1 MFDESM
7 GGLVPHHPKGCD
19 MSKMIDFKVQGM
31 CCAEEVGILRREVG
45 RKPGIINLEFDVLNA
60 RMTVELEPDL
70 ISADQIIQAVG
81 KSGMKA
87 IPWER
92 RRIEP
97 TGSFWERH
105 GRLVL
110 TATSGI
116 LLFTAFIVHWAVHG
130 SLLDAL
136 TGGTQESH
144 AFPPSVMLLYLL
156 SAASG
161 AWFVLPKALQAVRRL
176 RPDMNFLMVT
186 AVIGAF
192 IIGEWFEAATVAFL
206 FALSLLLE
214 QWSVQRARNAIGSLL
229 DLAPATAR
237 FRSPGHDELYE
248 KAVAEVPLG
257 AIVLVRPGERI
268 ALDGEVVSGWSSVN
282 QAPITGESMPVSK
295 EPGDQVYAGT
305 INQDGALE
313 FRADRKADET
323 TLARIIRMVES
334 AQTRRANTQQWVDR
348 FSTRY
353 TPIMLV
359 LAVALALL
367 SPPLAGLSWAEG
379 VYRGLVLLV
388 IACPCA
394 LVISTPVSIV
404 SALTAAARHGV
415 LIKGGLYLEAA
426 GHLQV
431 LALDKTGTLTTG
443 QPEVQALVPL
453 NGHSERQLL
462 ERAAALEAGSEHPLA
477 RAILRRAKQVGIEVI
492 PARQFTAFPGKGGEG
507 NIGGRLFW
515 IGSHRMLHE
524 KSLETPEIHARATEL
539 EDAGHSV
546 VVLGNDTHVCGWISI
561 ADSLRE
567 DIPKIVAEI
576 RAAGVQRIVMLTGDN
591 AGTAKAIAAETGIE
605 EYQCEL
611 LPEDKVEAIGR
622 LVRANKTVAMV
633 GDGIND
639 APAMAAATFGI
650 AMGAMGTDAALETA
664 DMALMSDDL
673 SKLPWLIRH
682 SRRTLRNIQQNIG
695 FALGLKAV
703 FIGLTLLGM
712 ATLWMAIAADM
723 GATLL
728 VVFNSLRL
736 LKDVK

>member
-1 MFDESM
+1 MSRRIDYRVE
-7 GGLVPHHPKGCD
+7 GL
-19 MSKMIDFKVQGM
+19 

-45 RKPGIINLEFDVLNA
+45 GKPGVIDLEFDVINA
-60 RMTVELEPDL
+60 RMTVEFEPGLLSD
-70 ISADQIIQAVG
+70 DQIVQAVG

-87 IPWER
+87 VPWER
-92 RRIEP
+92 RRPEP
-97 TGSFWERH
+97 KGSFWERH

-110 TATSGI
+110 TSASGT
-116 LLFTAFIVHWAVHG
+116 LLLTAFVTHWALHG
-130 SLLDAL
+130 SLLDAVS
-136 TGGTQESH
+136 GGHRDSH
-144 AFPPSVMLLYLL
+144 SFPSSVMLLYVL
-156 SAASG
+156 SAVCG
-161 AWFVLPKALQAVRRL
+161 AWYVLPRALQAVRRL

-186 AVIGAF
+186 AVTGAF

-214 QWSVQRARNAIGSLL
+214 HWSVERARNAIGALL

-237 FRSPGHDELYE
+237 FRDPDHGDLQE
-248 KAVAEVPLG
+248 KPVEEVPLG

-268 ALDGEVVSGWSSVN
+268 ALDGEVVSGRSSVN
-282 QAPITGESMPVSK
+282 QAPITGESMPVAK

-305 INQDGALE
+305 INQDGTLE
-313 FRADRKADET
+313 FRADRSADQT
-323 TLARIIRMVES
+323 TLARIIHMVES
-334 AQTRRANTQQWVDR
+334 AQTRRANSQQWVDR

-353 TPIMLV
+353 TPVMLV

-367 SPPLAGLSWAEG
+367 SPPLAGLSWSEG

-426 GHLQV
+426 GRLKV

-443 QPEVQALVPL
+443 QPEVQRLVTL
-453 NGHSERQLL
+453 NGHSESELL
-462 ERAAALEAGSEHPLA
+462 ERAAALETGSEHPLA
-477 RAILRRAKQVGIEVI
+477 RAILRKAREAGIEVE
-492 PARQFTAFPGKGGEG
+492 PAEQFTAFPGKGGEG
-507 NIGGRLFW
+507 SIGGRLFW
-515 IGSHRMLHE
+515 VGSHRMMHE
-524 KSLETPEIHARATEL
+524 KGQETPEIHARAEEL
-539 EDAGHSV
+539 EDAGHTV
-546 VVLGNDTHVCGWISI
+546 VAIGNDSHVCGLISI

-567 DIPKIVAEI
+567 DIPRIIAEI
-576 RAAGVQRIVMLTGDN
+576 RDAGVARIVMLTGDN
-591 AGTAKAIAAETGIE
+591 AGTARAIAAETGIE
-605 EYQCEL
+605 EYHCEL

-622 LVRANKTVAMV
+622 LVRENNTVAMV

-703 FIGLTLLGM
+703 FIVLTLFGM

-736 LKDVK
+736 LNDFGPGAVQS

>member
-1 MFDESM
+1 
-7 GGLVPHHPKGCD
+7 
-19 MSKMIDFKVQGM
+19 M

-45 RKPGIINLEFDVLNA
+45 GKPGIIDLEFDVLNA
-60 RMTVELEPDL
+60 RMTVEFEPDL
-70 ISADQIIQAVG
+70 LSADEIVRAVG
-81 KSGMKA
+81 DSGMKA

-92 RRIEP
+92 RRPEP
-97 TGSFWERH
+97 TGAFWERH

-110 TATSGI
+110 TAASGI
-116 LLFTAFIVHWAVHG
+116 LLLAAFVTHWALHG
-130 SLLDAL
+130 SLVDAL
-136 TGGTQESH
+136 AGGGRESH
-144 AFPPSVMLLYLL
+144 AFPRSVMLLYLL

-161 AWFVLPKALQAVRRL
+161 AWYVLPKALLAVRRL
-176 RPDMNFLMVT
+176 RPDMNLLMVM

-192 IIGEWFEAATVAFL
+192 AIGEWFEAATVAFL

-214 QWSVQRARNAIGSLL
+214 HWSVERARNAIGGLL

-237 FRSPGHDELYE
+237 YRCPEHGDIHE
-248 KAVAEVPLG
+248 KPVEEVPLG
-257 AIVLVRPGERI
+257 AVVLVRPGERI
-268 ALDGEVVSGWSSVN
+268 ALDGEVVKGQSSVN
-282 QAPITGESMPVSK
+282 QAPITGESMPVAK
-295 EPGDQVYAGT
+295 GPGDPVYAGT
-305 INQDGALE
+305 INHDGTLE
-313 FRADRKADET
+313 FRADRGADET
-323 TLARIIRMVES
+323 TLARIIHMVEA
-334 AQTRRANTQQWVDR
+334 AQARRAASQQWVDR
-348 FSTRY
+348 FSTWY
-353 TPIMLV
+353 TPAMLGF
-359 LAVALALL
+359 AVALALL
-367 SPPLAGLSWAEG
+367 SPPLAGLSWSEG

-415 LIKGGLYLEAA
+415 LIKGGLYLESA

-443 QPEVQALVPL
+443 HPEVQRLVAL
-453 NGHSERQLL
+453 NGHSERELL
-462 ERAAALEAGSEHPLA
+462 ERAAALEAANDHPLA
-477 RAILRRAKQVGIEVI
+477 RAIVRKAREAGIDVV
-492 PARQFTAFPGKGGEG
+492 PAEQFTAFPGKGGEG
-507 NIGGRLFW
+507 RIAGRLFW

-524 KSLETPEIHARATEL
+524 KVQETPEIHARAEEL

-546 VVLGNDTHVCGWISI
+546 VMIGNDSHLCGLISI
-561 ADSLRE
+561 ADGLRE
-567 DIPKIVAEI
+567 DIPRILAEI
-576 RAAGVQRIVMLTGDN
+576 REAGVRRVVMLTGDN
-591 AGTAKAIAAETGIE
+591 AGTARAIAAETGIE
-605 EYQCEL
+605 EYHCEL

-622 LVRANKTVAMV
+622 LVRENQYVAMV

-682 SRRTLRNIQQNIG
+682 SRRTLRNIRQNIG
-695 FALGLKAV
+695 FALGLKGV
-703 FIGLTLLGM
+703 FIILTLFGM

-736 LKDVK
+736 LKDFEQRAVQS

>member
-1 MFDESM
+1 MNRR
-7 GGLVPHHPKGCD
+7 
-19 MSKMIDFKVQGM
+19 IDYRIQGM

-45 RKPGIINLEFDVLNA
+45 GKPGVIDLEFDVLNA
-60 RMTVELEPDL
+60 RMTVEFDSGLL
-70 ISADQIIQAVG
+70 SADQIVQAVDQ
-81 KSGMKA
+81 SGMQA

-92 RRIEP
+92 RRPEQK
-97 TGSFWERH
+97 GSFWERH

-110 TATSGI
+110 TAASGGF
-116 LLFTAFIVHWAVHG
+116 LLAAFVTHWALYG
-130 SLLDAL
+130 SLLDAVSGRH
-136 TGGTQESH
+136 GGSH
-144 AFPPSVMLLYLL
+144 ALPHSVMMLYFL
-156 SAASG
+156 SALCG
-161 AWFVLPKALQAVRRL
+161 AWYVFPKALLALRRL

-192 IIGEWFEAATVAFL
+192 VIGEWFEAATVAFL

-214 QWSVQRARNAIGSLL
+214 HWSVERARNAIGALL

-237 FRSPGHDELYE
+237 FRYPDHNDIQE
-248 KAVAEVPLG
+248 KAVEEVPLG

-268 ALDGEVVSGWSSVN
+268 ALDGEVVSGQSSVN
-282 QAPITGESMPVSK
+282 QAPITGESMPVPK
-295 EPGDQVYAGT
+295 EPGDQVFAGT

-313 FRADRKADET
+313 FRADRSADQT
-323 TLARIIRMVES
+323 TLARIIHMVES
-334 AQTRRANTQQWVDR
+334 AQTRRANSQQWVDR

-353 TPIMLV
+353 TPVMLV

-367 SPPLAGLSWAEG
+367 SPLLAGLSWSEG

-426 GHLQV
+426 GRLQV

-443 QPEVQALVPL
+443 QPEVQRLVVL
-453 NGHSERQLL
+453 NGHSERELL

-477 RAILRRAKQVGIEVI
+477 RAILRRARETGIEVV
-492 PARQFTAFPGKGGEG
+492 PAEQFTAFPGKGGEG
-507 NIGGRLFW
+507 SIGGRLFW

-524 KSLETPEIHARATEL
+524 KSQETPEVHALAEEL

-546 VVLGNDTHVCGWISI
+546 VAIGNDSHVCGLISI
-561 ADSLRE
+561 ADRLRE
-567 DIPKIVAEI
+567 DIPRIIAEI
-576 RAAGVQRIVMLTGDN
+576 REAGVRRIVMLTGDN

-605 EYQCEL
+605 EYHCEL
-611 LPEDKVEAIGR
+611 LPEDKVEAVGR
-622 LVRANKTVAMV
+622 LVRENKTVAMV

-650 AMGAMGTDAALETA
+650 AMGAMGTDVALETA

-703 FIGLTLLGM
+703 FIVLTLLGS

-736 LKDVK
+736 LNDFEPRAIQS

>member
-1 MFDESM
+1 
-7 GGLVPHHPKGCD
+7 
-19 MSKMIDFKVQGM
+19 MSRRIDYRVQGM

-45 RKPGIINLEFDVLNA
+45 GKAGIIELEFDVLNA
-60 RMTVELEPDL
+60 RMTVEFDPDL
-70 ISADQIIQAVG
+70 LSTAQIVQAVG
-81 KSGMKA
+81 DSGMQA
-87 IPWER
+87 VPWER
-92 RRIEP
+92 RRSEP
-97 TGSFWERH
+97 RGTFWERH

-110 TATSGI
+110 TTVSGI
-116 LLFTAFIVHWAVHG
+116 LLLTAFMTHWALHG

-136 TGGTQESH
+136 TGGARENH
-144 AFPPSVMLLYLL
+144 ALPPSVMLLYLL

-161 AWFVLPKALQAVRRL
+161 AWFVLPKALQALRRL

-192 IIGEWFEAATVAFL
+192 LIGEWFEAATVAFL

-214 QWSVQRARNAIGSLL
+214 QWSVDRARNAIGSLL

-237 FRSPGHDELYE
+237 YRCPEHGDIHVKPVED
-248 KAVAEVPLG
+248 VPLG
-257 AIVLVRPGERI
+257 AVVLVRPGERI
-268 ALDGEVVSGWSSVN
+268 ALDGQVVSGQSSVN
-282 QAPITGESMPVSK
+282 QAPITGESMPVAK
-295 EPGDQVYAGT
+295 GPGDPVYAGT
-305 INQDGALE
+305 INQDGTLE
-313 FRADRKADET
+313 FRADRSAGET
-323 TLARIIRMVES
+323 TLARIIHMVEN
-334 AQTRRANTQQWVDR
+334 AQTRRANSQQWVDR

-353 TPIMLV
+353 TPVMLA

-404 SALTAAARHGV
+404 SALTSAARQGV

-426 GHLQV
+426 GQLQV
-431 LALDKTGTLTTG
+431 LALDKTGTLTKG
-443 QPEVQALVPL
+443 QTEVQRLIPL
-453 NGHSERQLL
+453 NGHSERELL
-462 ERAAALEAGSEHPLA
+462 ERAAALESGSEHPLA
-477 RAILRRAKQVGIEVI
+477 RAILRQAREAGIDVV
-492 PARQFTAFPGKGGEG
+492 PAEQFTAFPGKGGQGSIEG
-507 NIGGRLFW
+507 RRFW
-515 IGSHRMLHE
+515 IGSHRMAHE
-524 KSLETPEIHARATEL
+524 KSQETLKVHALAEEL

-546 VVLGNDTHVCGWISI
+546 VMIGNDSHICGLISI
-561 ADSLRE
+561 ADRLRE
-567 DIPKIVAEI
+567 GIPQIIAEI
-576 RAAGVQRIVMLTGDN
+576 REAGVPRIVMLTGDN
-591 AGTAKAIAAETGIE
+591 EGTARAIATETGIE
-605 EYQCEL
+605 DYHCEL

-622 LVRANKTVAMV
+622 LVRDHRYVAMV

-664 DMALMSDDL
+664 DMALMNDDL

-682 SRRTLRNIQQNIG
+682 SRRTLKNIRQNIG

-703 FIGLTLLGM
+703 FIALTLFGM

-736 LKDVK
+736 LNDFEPRIVQG

>member
-1 MFDESM
+1 MNRR
-7 GGLVPHHPKGCD
+7 
-19 MSKMIDFKVQGM
+19 IDYRVQGLD
-31 CCAEEVGILRREVG
+31 CSEEVTILRRELG
-45 RKPGIINLEFDVLNA
+45 GKPGIIDLEFDVLNA
-60 RMTVELEPDL
+60 RMTVEFEPGLLSD
-70 ISADQIIQAVG
+70 DQIVQAVG

-87 IPWER
+87 VPWER
-92 RRIEP
+92 RLPEP

-110 TATSGI
+110 TSASGI
-116 LLFTAFIVHWAVHG
+116 LLLTAFVTHWVLHG
-130 SLLDAL
+130 SLLDVVS
-136 TGGTQESH
+136 GGQRDSH
-144 AFPPSVMLLYLL
+144 SFPPVVMVFYFL
-156 SAASG
+156 SAVCG
-161 AWFVLPKALQAVRRL
+161 AWYVLPRALQAARRL

-192 IIGEWFEAATVAFL
+192 ILGEWFEAATVAFL

-214 QWSVQRARNAIGSLL
+214 QWSVERARNAIGALL

-237 FRSPGHDELYE
+237 YRCPEHDDIHE
-248 KAVAEVPLG
+248 KPVAEIPLG

-268 ALDGEVVSGWSSVN
+268 ALDGEVVSGRSSVN
-282 QAPITGESMPVSK
+282 QAPITGESMPVAK
-295 EPGDQVYAGT
+295 EPGDPVYAGT
-305 INQDGALE
+305 INQDGTLE
-313 FRADRKADET
+313 FRADRSADQT
-323 TLARIIRMVES
+323 TLARIIHMVES
-334 AQTRRANTQQWVDR
+334 AQTRRAASQQWVDR

-353 TPIMLV
+353 TPVMLA

-367 SPPLAGLSWAEG
+367 LPPLAGLSWSEG

-426 GHLQV
+426 GRLKV

-443 QPEVQALVPL
+443 QPEVQRLVTL
-453 NGHSERQLL
+453 NGHSERELL

-477 RAILRRAKQVGIEVI
+477 RAILRKAREAGIEVV
-492 PARQFTAFPGKGGEG
+492 PAEQFTAFPGKGGEG
-507 NIGGRLFW
+507 SIGGRLFW
-515 IGSHRMLHE
+515 VGSHRMMHE
-524 KSLETPEIHARATEL
+524 KGQETPEIHARAEEL
-539 EDAGHSV
+539 EDAGHTV
-546 VVLGNDTHVCGWISI
+546 VAIGNDSHVCGLISI

-567 DIPKIVAEI
+567 DIPRIIAEI
-576 RAAGVQRIVMLTGDN
+576 REAGVARIVMLTGDN
-591 AGTAKAIAAETGIE
+591 AGTARAIAAETGIE
-605 EYQCEL
+605 EYYCEL

-622 LVRANKTVAMV
+622 LVRENKTVAMV

-703 FIGLTLLGM
+703 FIVLTLFG
-712 ATLWMAIAADM
+712 AASLWMAIAADT

-736 LKDVK
+736 LNGFEPRAVQS

>member
-1 MFDESM
+1 MNRR
-7 GGLVPHHPKGCD
+7 
-19 MSKMIDFKVQGM
+19 IDYRIGGM
-31 CCAEEVGILRREVG
+31 CCAEEVSILRREVG
-45 RKPGIINLEFDVLNA
+45 GKAGVIGLEFDVLNA
-60 RMTVELEPDL
+60 RMTVEFDSGLL
-70 ISADQIIQAVG
+70 SADQIVQAVD
-81 KSGMKA
+81 KSGMQA

-92 RRIEP
+92 RRPEQK
-97 TGSFWERH
+97 GSFWEQH

-110 TATSGI
+110 TAASGVF
-116 LLFTAFIVHWAVHG
+116 LLVAFITHWVLHG

-136 TGGTQESH
+136 SGGH
-144 AFPPSVMLLYLL
+144 AGSDALPPFVMMFYFM
-156 SAASG
+156 SALSG
-161 AWFVLPKALQAVRRL
+161 AWYVFPKALLALRRL

-192 IIGEWFEAATVAFL
+192 VIGEWFEAATVAFL

-214 QWSVQRARNAIGSLL
+214 HWSVERARNAIGALL
-229 DLAPATAR
+229 DLAPSTAR
-237 FRSPGHDELYE
+237 FRYPENNDIQE
-248 KAVAEVPLG
+248 KAVEEIPLG
-257 AIVLVRPGERI
+257 AIVLVRPGDRI
-268 ALDGEVVSGWSSVN
+268 ALDGEVVSGQSSVN
-282 QAPITGESMPVSK
+282 QAPITGESMPVTK
-295 EPGDQVYAGT
+295 GPGDKVYAGT

-313 FRADRKADET
+313 FRADRNADET
-323 TLARIIRMVES
+323 ALARIIKMVES
-334 AQTRRANTQQWVDR
+334 AQTRRANSQQWVDK

-353 TPIMLV
+353 TPIMLA
-359 LAVALALL
+359 LAVAFALL

-404 SALTAAARHGV
+404 SALTTAAREGV

-426 GHLQV
+426 GHLHT

-443 QPEVQALVPL
+443 QPEVQSMVTL
-453 NGHSERQLL
+453 NGHSERELL
-462 ERAAALEAGSEHPLA
+462 ELAAALEAGSEHPLA
-477 RAILRRAKQVGIEVI
+477 RAILRRAKQVGIEVQT
-492 PARQFTAFPGKGGEG
+492 AQQFKAFPGKGAEG
-507 NIGGRLFW
+507 SIGGRLFW

-524 KSLETPEIHARATEL
+524 KSLETPEILDRAAEL

-546 VVLGNDTHVCGWISI
+546 VVLGNESHVCGLLSI
-561 ADSLRE
+561 ADGLRE
-567 DIPKIVAEI
+567 DIPQIVTEI
-576 RAAGVQRIVMLTGDN
+576 RDAGVQRIVMLTGDN
-591 AGTAKAIAAETGIE
+591 AGTAKAIAAKTGID
-605 EYQCEL
+605 EYHCEL

-622 LVRANKTVAMV
+622 LVREDKTVAMV

-650 AMGAMGTDAALETA
+650 AMGTMGTDAALETA

-673 SKLPWLIRH
+673 SKIPWLIRH

-736 LKDVK
+736 LKDIK

>member
-1 MFDESM
+1 MNRR
-7 GGLVPHHPKGCD
+7 
-19 MSKMIDFKVQGM
+19 IDYRVQGM

-45 RKPGIINLEFDVLNA
+45 GKPGVIDLEFDVLNA
-60 RMTVELEPDL
+60 RMTVEFDSGLL
-70 ISADQIIQAVG
+70 SADQIVQAVD
-81 KSGMKA
+81 KSGMQA

-92 RRIEP
+92 RRPEQE
-97 TGSFWERH
+97 GNFWERH

-110 TATSGI
+110 TAASGFF
-116 LLFTAFIVHWAVHG
+116 LLAAFVTHWALHG
-130 SLLDAL
+130 SLLDAVS
-136 TGGTQESH
+136 GGHGGSH
-144 AFPPSVMLLYLL
+144 VLPPAVMLLYFL
-156 SAASG
+156 SALSG
-161 AWFVLPKALQAVRRL
+161 AWYVFPKALLALRRL

-192 IIGEWFEAATVAFL
+192 VIGEWFEAATVAFL

-214 QWSVQRARNAIGSLL
+214 HWSVERARNAIGALL

-237 FRSPGHDELYE
+237 FRYPNNDEIRE
-248 KAVAEVPLG
+248 KAVEEVPFG

-268 ALDGEVVSGWSSVN
+268 ALDGEVVSGQSSVN
-282 QAPITGESMPVSK
+282 QAPITGESMPVLK
-295 EPGDQVYAGT
+295 EPGDQVFAGT

-313 FRADRKADET
+313 FRADRRADDT

-334 AQTRRANTQQWVDR
+334 AQTRRAKTQQWVDR

-353 TPIMLV
+353 TPVMLA

-367 SPPLAGLSWAEG
+367 SPPLAGLSWSEG
-379 VYRGLVLLV
+379 IYRGLVLLV

-426 GHLQV
+426 GQLQV

-443 QPEVQALVPL
+443 QPEVQALVTL

-462 ERAAALEAGSEHPLA
+462 ELAAALEAGSEHPLA
-477 RAILRRAKQVGIEVI
+477 RAILRRAKQVGIEVV
-492 PARQFTAFPGKGGEG
+492 PAQQFTAFPGKGGEG
-507 NIGGRLFW
+507 IIGGRLFW

-524 KSLETPEIHARATEL
+524 KSQETPEIHARAAEL

-546 VVLGNDTHVCGWISI
+546 VILGNETHVCGLISI

-567 DIPKIVAEI
+567 DIPQIVAEI
-576 RAAGVQRIVMLTGDN
+576 REAGVQRIVMLTGDN
-591 AGTAKAIAAETGIE
+591 AGTARAIAAEIGIE
-605 EYQCEL
+605 EYHCEL

-622 LVRANKTVAMV
+622 LVRENRSVAMV

-664 DMALMSDDL
+664 DMALMGDDL

-703 FIGLTLLGM
+703 FIVLTLFGM

-723 GATLL
+723 GATLV